1 MLQVTP
7 PSGDSASRLKIAALT
22 PFTSIDYPGKLSAV
36 VFVRGCPWKCVYCQN
51 PWMQDRHA
59 QQEDISW
66 AHVFDLLKRRR
77 GLLDGVVFSGGEP
90 CVDSALPAAISEVK
104 SLAMSVGLHTSGAY
118 PEHLKDIID
127 QIDWVGLDVK
137 ATMHPDHY
145 AHVTQFPKA
154 LSQFIKSFELISEAG
169 IAYEARTTVHPAYI
183 TPEQIL
189 EVAHWLKAR
198 GCANYALQIFRKAP
212 GIDLGLD
219 NVVADYPGQ
228 AVVDELKGLFETF
241 TLRRG

>member
-1 MLQVTP
+1 MLQVNP
-7 PSGDSASRLKIAALT
+7 AFDVQASRLKIAALT

-51 PWMQDRHA
+51 PWMQDRHS

-66 AHVFDLLKRRR
+66 ARVLDLLSRRQ

-90 CVDSALPAAISEVK
+90 CVDSALPAAVADVK
-104 SLAMSVGLHTSGAY
+104 ALGMCVGLHTSGAY
-118 PEHLKDIID
+118 PEHLKAIIH

-137 ATMHPDHY
+137 ATMHPGHY
-145 AHVTQFPKA
+145 AHVTQSPKS
-154 LSQFIKSFELISEAG
+154 LMHFMESFETIARAG
-169 IAYEARTTVHPAYI
+169 IAYEARTTAHPAYL

-189 EVAHWLKAR
+189 EVAYWLKAR
-198 GCANYALQIFRKAP
+198 GCTNYALQIFRKAP

-219 NVVADYPGQ
+219 SVVADYPGQ
-228 AVVDELKGLFETF
+228 AVLNELKGLFEMF
-241 TLRRG
+241 TLRRS